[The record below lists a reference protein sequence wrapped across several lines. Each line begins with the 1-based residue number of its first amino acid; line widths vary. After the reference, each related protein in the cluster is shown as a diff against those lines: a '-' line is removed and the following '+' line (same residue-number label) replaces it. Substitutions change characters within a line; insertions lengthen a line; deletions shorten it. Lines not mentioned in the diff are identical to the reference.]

1 MRCPLTNVKC
11 KEEQALKV
19 TNNQIQ
25 GAVATLVVHALI
37 MGILLLLKLSVPVQ
51 EEESGIPVTLGNVAL
66 AQGYTESYQFTEV
79 SSVKSD
85 VPNVDDAPLTQ
96 PEPQVEE
103 PLVTQPD
110 EPTIDMP
117 TAEEIEAQKR
127 AEAERLAAE
136 RAAQQMASA
145 FGKGFEMGSK
155 GEATEQADEG
165 TQGAES
171 GVAAADKAV
180 GLGVQG
186 TFDLNGRSLS
196 GDGLPVPVNTVQ
208 DEGRVVVNITVNADG
223 QVIATSINRRTNT
236 VNPEL
241 RKAAEDAAR
250 RAQFNRIDTVDNQT
264 GTITYYFK
272 LR

>member
-1 MRCPLTNVKC
+1 MTK
-11 KEEQALKV
+11 
-19 TNNQIQ
+19 NQIQ
-25 GAVATLVVHALI
+25 GLVVTIVAHALVV
-37 MGILLLLKLSVPVQ
+37 LLLLMVKLSAPLQ
-51 EEESGIPVTLGNVAL
+51 EEESGIPVMLGNSLL
-66 AQGYTESYQFTEV
+66 AQGHTESYQYTEV

-85 VPNVDDAPLTQ
+85 VPNVDNAPLTQ
-96 PEPQVEE
+96 PQPQVDE
-103 PLVTQPD
+103 PLITQPD
-110 EPTIDMP
+110 EPTVEVP
-117 TAEEIEAQKR
+117 TAEELEARKR

-155 GEATEQADEG
+155 GEAAEKADEG
-165 TQGAES
+165 TQGIET

-180 GLGVQG
+180 GVGVQG

-196 GDGLPVPVNTVQ
+196 GSGLPVPVNTVQ
-208 DEGRVVVNITVNADG
+208 DEGRVVVNITVNPAG

-250 RAQFNRIDTVDNQT
+250 KARFNAIEGVDNQS

>member
-1 MRCPLTNVKC
+1 MTK
-11 KEEQALKV
+11 
-19 TNNQIQ
+19 NQIQ
-25 GAVATLVVHALI
+25 GLVVTIVAHALVV
-37 MGILLLLKLSVPVQ
+37 LLLLMVKLSAPLQ
-51 EEESGIPVTLGNVAL
+51 EEESGIPVMLGNSLL
-66 AQGYTESYQFTEV
+66 AQGHTESYQYTEV

-85 VPNVDDAPLTQ
+85 VPNVDNAPLTQ
-96 PEPQVEE
+96 PQPQVDE
-103 PLVTQPD
+103 PLITQPD
-110 EPTIDMP
+110 EPTVEVP
-117 TAEEIEAQKR
+117 TAEELEARKR

-136 RAAQQMASA
+136 RVAQQMASA

-155 GEATEQADEG
+155 GEATEKADEG
-165 TQGAES
+165 IQGIET

-180 GLGVQG
+180 GVGVQG

-196 GDGLPVPVNTVQ
+196 GSGLPVPVNTVQ
-208 DEGRVVVNITVNADG
+208 DEGRVVVNITVNPAG

-241 RKAAEDAAR
+241 RKAAEDAAKKAR
-250 RAQFNRIDTVDNQT
+250 FNAIEGVDNQS

>member
-1 MRCPLTNVKC
+1 
-11 KEEQALKV
+11 
-19 TNNQIQ
+19 
-25 GAVATLVVHALI
+25 
-37 MGILLLLKLSVPVQ
+37 
-51 EEESGIPVTLGNVAL
+51 
-66 AQGYTESYQFTEV
+66 
-79 SSVKSD
+79 
-85 VPNVDDAPLTQ
+85 
-96 PEPQVEE
+96 
-103 PLVTQPD
+103 
-110 EPTIDMP
+110 MP
-117 TAEEIEAQKR
+117 TAEELEARKR

-136 RAAQQMASA
+136 RVAQQMASA

-155 GEATEQADEG
+155 GEATEKADEG
-165 TQGAES
+165 TQGIET

-180 GLGVQG
+180 GVGVQG

-196 GDGLPVPVNTVQ
+196 GSGLPVPVNTVQ
-208 DEGRVVVNITVNADG
+208 DEGRVVVNITVNPAG

-250 RAQFNRIDTVDNQT
+250 KARFNAIEGVDNQS

>member
-1 MRCPLTNVKC
+1 M
-11 KEEQALKV
+11 KV
-19 TNNQIQ
+19 TKSQIQ
-25 GAVATLVVHALI
+25 GLVVTLAVHAAAVV
-37 MGILLLLKLSVPVQ
+37 LLMLLAMRTPLQ
-51 EEESGIPVTLGNVAL
+51 EAESGIPVMMGNTEL
-66 AQGYTESYQFTEV
+66 AQGHTESYQFTEV
-79 SSVKSD
+79 SSIKSD
-85 VPNVDDAPLTQ
+85 VPNIENAPQTQ
-96 PEPQVEE
+96 PKPQVED
-103 PLVTQPD
+103 PLITQPD

-117 TAEEIEAQKR
+117 TPEEIEAQKR

-155 GEATEQADEG
+155 GEATDKVEEG
-165 TQGAES
+165 TQGVET
-171 GVAAADKAV
+171 GVSAADKAT

-186 TFDLNGRSLS
+186 TFDLNGRSIS

-208 DEGRVVVNITVNADG
+208 DEGRVVVNITVNPAG
-223 QVIATSINRRTNT
+223 KVVATSINRRTNT

-241 RKAAEDAAR
+241 RKAAEDAAK
-250 RAQFNRIDTVDNQT
+250 RAQFNQINAVDNQT

>member
-1 MRCPLTNVKC
+1 M
-11 KEEQALKV
+11 KV
-19 TNNQIQ
+19 DINQIV
-25 GAVATLVVHALI
+25 GAAVTLVVHALVV
-37 MGILLLLKLSVPVQ
+37 LLLVLLKLNAPVL
-51 EEESGIPVTLGNVAL
+51 EEESGIPVTMGNVAQ
-66 AQGYTESYQFTEV
+66 AQGHTESYQFTEV

-85 VPNVDDAPLTQ
+85 VPNIENAPQTQ
-96 PEPQVEE
+96 PQPQVDE

-155 GEATEQADEG
+155 GDATEQTG
-165 TQGAES
+165 ISSAEKIT
-171 GVAAADKAV
+171 GI
-180 GLGVQG
+180 GVQG
-186 TFDLNGRSLS
+186 TFDLNGRSIT
-196 GDGLPVPVNTVQ
+196 GDGLPTPVNTVQ
-208 DEGRVVVNITVNADG
+208 AEGRVVVTITVNPAG
-223 QVIATSINRRTNT
+223 QVIATSINLRTNT
-236 VNPEL
+236 SNSAL
-241 RKAAEDAAR
+241 RKAAEDAAK
-250 RAQFNRIDTVDNQT
+250 RARFNNIDAIDNQT

>member
-1 MRCPLTNVKC
+1 MTK
-11 KEEQALKV
+11 
-19 TNNQIQ
+19 NQIQ
-25 GAVATLVVHALI
+25 GAVATVAVHVLVV
-37 MGILLLLKLSVPVQ
+37 LLLVLLKLHVPVQ
-51 EEESGIPVTLGNVAL
+51 EEESGIPVTLGNVAQ
-66 AQGYTESYQFTEV
+66 AMGFTESYQFTEV

-85 VPNVDDAPLTQ
+85 VPNVSDAPLAQ
-96 PEPQVEE
+96 PQPKVDE

-110 EPTIDMP
+110 EPTVDMP

-155 GEATEQADEG
+155 GDATEQPEEG
-165 TQGAES
+165 TQGAET
-171 GVAAADKAV
+171 GVSAAEKVV

-196 GDGLPVPVNTVQ
+196 GEGLPIPVNTVQ
-208 DEGRVVVNITVNADG
+208 DEGRVVVNITVNPAG

-241 RKAAEDAAR
+241 RKAAEDAAK
-250 RAQFNRIDTVDNQT
+250 RARFNGIDAVDNQT